1 MCFRAKART
10 LETEVLCF
18 LFVAGEGSQRA
29 NYMQPSKI
37 IPLIPANA
45 TPATMPGAPAA
56 WPRNAPTSFHVLGK
70 PSGATCN
77 LDCTYCFFLS
87 KEKLYPD
94 SRFRMTDDLLEAY
107 IHQLIESQRGPEVT
121 IAWQGGE
128 PTLMGLDFYKRSI
141 EYEKKYACPGTTIQ
155 HTMQTNGI
163 LLNDAWCEF
172 FREGRLQCGELR
184 WEVGSRRQG
193 LGRPLLSRLP
203 LADQTLVCVAARI
216 QPTHD

>member
-1 MCFRAKART
+1 
-10 LETEVLCF
+10 
-18 LFVAGEGSQRA
+18 
-29 NYMQPSKI
+29 MQTSKI
-37 IPLIPANA
+37 IQLTHSHSTPVKMSSL
-45 TPATMPGAPAA
+45 PAT
-56 WPRNAPTSFHVLGK
+56 WPKNAPSSFHVLGK

-107 IHQLIESQRGPEVT
+107 IHQMIESQHGPEVT

-141 EYEKKYACPGTTIQ
+141 EYETKYARPGTTIQ

-163 LLNDAWCEF
+163 LLNDA
-172 FREGRLQCGELR
+172 
-184 WEVGSRRQG
+184 
-193 LGRPLLSRLP
+193 
-203 LADQTLVCVAARI
+203 
-216 QPTHD
+216 

>member
-1 MCFRAKART
+1 MCFRSKART

-18 LFVAGEGSQRA
+18 LFVAEDGSQRA
-29 NYMQPSKI
+29 NYMQLWKI

-107 IHQLIESQRGPEVT
+107 IHQMIESQRGPEVT

-128 PTLMGLDFYKRSI
+128 PTLMGLDFFRRSV
-141 EYEKKYACPGTTIQ
+141 EFADRYLRPGQRAVYTI
-155 HTMQTNGI
+155 QTNGT
-163 LLNDAWCEF
+163 LLDDEWAAF
-172 FREGRLQCGELR
+172 FREHEFLVGLSIDGPREL
-184 WEVGSRRQG
+184 
-193 LGRPLLSRLP
+193 
-203 LADQTLVCVAARI
+203 
-216 QPTHD
+216 HDAFRMNKGGK